1 MFQPNPEG
9 FHQSAGGVNLIFERP
24 TEEALDDVAALLL
37 HEQPWVFL
45 AALYDAMVAYT
56 QVIQER
62 EPGDRLHEEAH
73 RWLREMSM
81 IWKAVYGE
89 ANHIEVNLT
98 AELEQDEV
106 LSALAWAMEKEG
118 LDPVQRLRAIDSLAE
133 LEDLTPE
140 HTRKSG
146 DIRLGRSLLLVMPKT
161 ILQVLAKARQAHR
174 KARPEGALSENEA
187 IRGLETSLVYGL
199 LGRASGSI
207 PMGVSFEDLLS
218 LVHNW
223 AGHQQSAAMDR
234 LGL

>member
-1 MFQPNPEG
+1 MTRAMRGMEPPTVRSRDFTG
-9 FHQSAGGVNLIFERP
+9 SAI
-24 TEEALDDVAALLL
+24 
-37 HEQPWVFL
+37 
-45 AALYDAMVAYT
+45 
-56 QVIQER
+56 
-62 EPGDRLHEEAH
+62 RLVK
-73 RWLREMSM
+73 RLTPQRS
-81 IWKAVYGE
+81 
-89 ANHIEVNLT
+89 LT
-98 AELEQDEV
+98 ALV
-106 LSALAWAMEKEG
+106 IALAVGGRPGPGAVALPALGVDG

-199 LGRASGSI
+199 LGWASGSI

-223 AGHQQSAAMDR
+223 AGQQQSAAMDR